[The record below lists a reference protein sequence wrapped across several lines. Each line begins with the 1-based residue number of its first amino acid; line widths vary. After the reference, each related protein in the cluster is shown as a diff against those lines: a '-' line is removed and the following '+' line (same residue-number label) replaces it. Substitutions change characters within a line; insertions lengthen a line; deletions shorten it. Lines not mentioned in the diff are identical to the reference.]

1 MESLEGLLVDYLK
14 FVYLKMRAKK
24 MSKTV
29 SVTEAKKQLS
39 TFVKWSKENSDYVVI
54 EVRGRP
60 QVALVPYENLL
71 LIQKAMEDERRQE
84 AIARLI
90 ALAEE
95 VSSQNEDLSDDEV
108 DEIAEEISRGAV
120 DGLVDKGK
128 VKFRA

>member
-1 MESLEGLLVDYLK
+1 
-14 FVYLKMRAKK
+14 MRAKK